1 MIRRRIRC
9 AHGGAMLGMLL
20 ALVLVLPS
28 LSAAGFANVAF
39 KALWSKT
46 DANPG
51 GKTYVWGPSPFTDGL
66 PEDYKEAQDGKRT
79 VQYFD
84 KGRMELGANTT
95 VTAGL
100 LTVELIT
107 GKQQN
112 GDTTFVPRDPAKVPV
127 AGDPDNT
134 FPTYADL
141 AKVQTAEQN
150 NNGKP
155 VTKQYKSDGSFGTY
169 DTKSDPQAVTAGF
182 DDTTKHNLPKA
193 FADFRNAPD
202 VGGLSAIG
210 LAITEPIWAT
220 VKVGGTQNDVLMQGF
235 ERRVLT
241 YTPSNP
247 DGFKVEYGNIGRA
260 YYAWRYPSG
269 TAPVPAGNAA
279 PAPSGSATPA
289 PSATAAPAP
298 ASGDIDIV
306 AIADPSNPK
315 PDTPVNLTIKLIKGG
330 MPVANTP
337 VHIDWK
343 FEMGVAAQT
352 SDVTTNNDG
361 VAQASIVTTGAIPGT
376 TAQIIITVNG
386 KSYGSVAGLLIS

>member
-1 MIRRRIRC
+1 MIRRRMRF
-9 AHGGAMLGMLL
+9 AYGGAALGVVL
-20 ALVLVLPS
+20 ALLLVLPS
-28 LSAAGFANVAF
+28 FSAAGFANAAF
-39 KALWSKT
+39 NALWSKT

-51 GKTYVWGPSPFTDGL
+51 GRTYVWGPSPFTDGL
-66 PEDYKEAQDGKRT
+66 LEDYKEAQGGKRI

-84 KGRMELGANTT
+84 KGRMELGANNA

-112 GDTTFVPRDPAKVPV
+112 GDATFVPRDPAKVPV
-127 AGDPDNT
+127 AGDPDNA

-141 AKVQTAEQN
+141 AKVQAAEQS

-155 VTKQYKSDGSFGTY
+155 VTKQYKPDGSFGTY
-169 DTKSDPQAVTAGF
+169 DTKGDPQAVSAGF

-202 VGGLSAIG
+202 FGGLSAIG

-220 VKVGGTQNDVLMQGF
+220 VKVGGTQKDVLMQGF

-269 TAPVPAGNAA
+269 TNPVPAGNAP
-279 PAPSGSATPA
+279 PATTGSATPPTTTSA
-289 PSATAAPAP
+289 PPP
-298 ASGDIDIV
+298 ASGDLDI
-306 AIADPSNPK
+306 AALADPSNPK
-315 PDTPVNLTIKLIKGG
+315 PDTPVNVTIKLTKGG
-330 MPVANTP
+330 APVANTP
-337 VHIDWK
+337 VHVDCQ
-343 FEMGVAAQT
+343 FEMGVATVSA
-352 SDVTTNNDG
+352 DGTTNKDG
-361 VAQASIVTTGAIPGT
+361 IAEMTITVTGAIPGT
-376 TAQIIITVNG
+376 TGQIILTVNG
-386 KSYGSVAGLLIS
+386 KSYGSVAGLAIS

>member
-1 MIRRRIRC
+1 MMRGRMRC
-9 AHGGAMLGMLL
+9 ARGGAILGVAL
-20 ALVLVLPS
+20 ALVLMLPS
-28 LSAAGFANVAF
+28 LSAAGFANDAF
-39 KALWSKT
+39 KALWAKT

-51 GKTYVWGPSPFTDGL
+51 GKTYIWGPSPFTDGL
-66 PEDYKEAQDGKRT
+66 PEDYKEAGGKRI

-84 KGRMELGANTT
+84 KGRMELGANGTI
-95 VTAGL
+95 TAGL

-127 AGDPDNT
+127 AGDPDNA

-141 AKVQTAEQN
+141 AKVQAAEQN
-150 NNGKP
+150 TNGKP

-169 DTKSDPQAVTAGF
+169 DTKGDPQAVTAGF

-202 VGGLSAIG
+202 FGGLSAIG

-220 VKVGGTQNDVLMQGF
+220 VKVGGMQKDVLMQGF

-247 DGFKVEYGNIGRA
+247 DGFRVEYGNIGRA

-269 TAPVPAGNAA
+269 TAPVPAGNAV

-298 ASGDIDIV
+298 ASGGFDIV
-306 AIADPSNPK
+306 AIVDPPNPK
-315 PDTPVNLTIKLIKGG
+315 PDTPVNLTIKLLKGG
-330 MPVANTP
+330 VAVANTP
-337 VHIDWK
+337 VHVDWT

-361 VAQASIVTTGAIPGT
+361 IAHASIVTTGAIPGT
-376 TAQIIITVNG
+376 TVQIILTVNG
-386 KSYGSVAGLLIS
+386 TSYGSVAGLSIS